1 MAFLSACQ
9 SSDLGVSPNPQLAA
23 TPGEITR
30 TPNPNGEVFGRG
42 QVRVSLLVPKSAPGN
57 GAIVASEVRN
67 GALLAMKDDTRLCSV
82 CFALTES
89 DPCPL
94 CADPRRS
101 EDAICVVEE
110 PADLLAIERAR
121 GFRGRYHVLH
131 GTLAPLDGV
140 GPDDLKI
147 QPLLAR
153 LRDAPVREVI
163 LATNPT
169 AEGEATALYLAKLLK
184 PLGVKVTRLAHGLPV
199 GADLEYADV
208 MTVGRALEGRREM

>member
-1 MAFLSACQ
+1 MTRLIQQLTRLPGIGEKTASRLAFHILR
-9 SSDLGVSPNPQLAA
+9 SDREYAQALAEA
-23 TPGEITR
+23 
-30 TPNPNGEVFGRG
+30 
-42 QVRVSLLVPKSAPGN
+42 LVA
-57 GAIVASEVRN
+57 V
-67 GALLAMKDDTRLCSV
+67 KDETRLCSV

-94 CADPRRS
+94 CADPQRS
-101 EDAICVVEE
+101 AEVICVVEE
-110 PADLLAIERAR
+110 PADLLAIERVR
-121 GFRGRYHVLH
+121 EFKGRYHVLH

-147 QPLLAR
+147 QPLLVR
-153 LRDAPVREVI
+153 LRDVPVREVI

-184 PLGVKVTRLAHGLPV
+184 PLGVKVTRIAHGLPV

>member
-1 MAFLSACQ
+1 MAQPPSMTRLIQ
-9 SSDLGVSPNPQLAA
+9 QL
-23 TPGEITR
+23 TRLPGI
-30 TPNPNGEVFGRG
+30 GEKTASRLAFHVLRSGREYA
-42 QVRVSLLVPKSAPGN
+42 QALAD
-57 GAIVASEVRN
+57 
-67 GALLAMKDDTRLCSV
+67 ALLAVKDETRLCSV

-94 CADPRRS
+94 CADPQRS
-101 EDAICVVEE
+101 AEVICVVEE
-110 PADLLAIERAR
+110 PADLLAIERVR
-121 GFRGRYHVLH
+121 EFKGRYHVLH

-147 QPLLAR
+147 QPL
-153 LRDAPVREVI
+153 PVREVI

-184 PLGVKVTRLAHGLPV
+184 PLGVKVTRIAHGLPV

>member
-1 MAFLSACQ
+1 MAQTPSMSRLIEQLSRLPGIGEKTA
-9 SSDLGVSPNPQLAA
+9 GRLAFH
-23 TPGEITR
+23 ILR
-30 TPNPNGEVFGRG
+30 
-42 QVRVSLLVPKSAPGN
+42 
-57 GAIVASEVRN
+57 SEREYAQ
-67 GALLAMKDDTRLCSV
+67 ALAEAVLAVKDETRLCSV

-94 CADPRRS
+94 CADPRRTT
-101 EDAICVVEE
+101 DAICVVEE

-147 QPLLAR
+147 QPLLVR
-153 LRDAPVREVI
+153 LRDTPVSEVI

-184 PLGVKVTRLAHGLPV
+184 PLGVRVTRIAHGLPV
-199 GADLEYADV
+199 GSDLEYADV